1 MLVFAYTFVGV
12 TERAQSPTTPPH
24 VRFAESLYLNVTLSD
39 VRLFA
44 CNRRSVCLMTVVN
57 RASLSVINDSTA
69 VILKGCQLHYMKQLP
84 EVGRQS
90 NGKLSKSTAGQKYA

>member
-1 MLVFAYTFVGV
+1 MLVFAYTFLGV
-12 TERAQSPTTPPH
+12 TERAQSPPPPPH
-24 VRFAESLYLNVTLSD
+24 DRFAESLNLNVTLSD

-84 EVGRQS
+84 EVGRQC
-90 NGKLSKSTAGQKYA
+90 NG